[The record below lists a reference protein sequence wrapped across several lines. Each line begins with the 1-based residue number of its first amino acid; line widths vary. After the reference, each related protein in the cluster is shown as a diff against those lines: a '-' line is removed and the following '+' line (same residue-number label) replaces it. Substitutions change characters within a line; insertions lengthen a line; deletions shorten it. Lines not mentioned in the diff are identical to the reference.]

1 MLLSARLP
9 RVLSMKTI
17 LSLLLAATLAAQT
30 PAPQVD
36 PPKPAPV
43 QTKKKSGKKKWIIVA
58 AAVGGAVAV
67 GLVAANKRFGNEG
80 RPIF

>member
-1 MLLSARLP
+1 MPLSAPRR
-9 RVLSMKTI
+9 RVLGMKTI

-30 PAPQVD
+30 PVPQVD
-36 PPKPAPV
+36 PPKPAPA